1 MNTQTEEWR
10 PIKGYENYMVS
21 SFGRVKSL
29 NFNHTGKEKI
39 KVQTPQRNGY
49 MQVVLTNNGINK
61 KKYVHRLVAEA
72 FIQNPDSEH
81 LTTINHIDY
90 DKTNNKVSNLEW
102 MTNKDNVTYSQ
113 GKKIKCYD
121 IITKEL
127 LYYPSVMEASR
138 QLNIIDQTI
147 RDSIKNG
154 SSLCKKRYIFSEI

>member
-1 MNTQTEEWR
+1 MITQTEEWR

-21 SFGRVKSL
+21 SLGRVKSL

-39 KVQTPQRNGY
+39 KLQTPQRKGY
-49 MQVVLTNNGINK
+49 MQVVLSNNGINK
-61 KKYVHRLVAEA
+61 RKYVHRLVAEA
-72 FIQNPDSEH
+72 FIQNPDN
-81 LTTINHIDY
+81 LPQVNHKDENPS
-90 DKTNNKVSNLEW
+90 NNCIGNLEW
-102 MTNKDNVTYSQ
+102 MTNKDNTTYSQ

-154 SSLCKKRYIFSEI
+154 SSLCKNRYIFSKV